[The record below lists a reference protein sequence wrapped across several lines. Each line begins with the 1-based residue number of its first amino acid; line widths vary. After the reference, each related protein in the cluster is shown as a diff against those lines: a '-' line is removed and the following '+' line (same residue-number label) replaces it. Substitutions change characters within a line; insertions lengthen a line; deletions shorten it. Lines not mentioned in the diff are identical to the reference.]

1 MEFYSLKMDRL
12 ILLKPC
18 EQTERGEIVTLARS
32 IAKHG
37 LLVPITVRRILH
49 TDRYEVISGIK
60 RFYACRLARMT
71 SIPAYVTETPSELAR
86 VIIKKKEK
94 QDCFEEA
101 ESLRSLILNEALST
115 EELCDS
121 AGYSE
126 KELYSLLKL
135 TKMGE
140 FEREIVRRN
149 GISREIASEIAS
161 FDDICKRTELLSE
174 VIQSRLKLTEVQ
186 AMCEKERRGKRAV
199 SKGKANRTPK
209 FRDMRLFDNTLSRAI
224 TTLKDAGIKANI
236 MSEQKNGSTE
246 YKIRIEN

>member
-1 MEFYSLKMDRL
+1 MEFYNLKMDRL

-18 EQTERGEIVTLARS
+18 EQAERGEIVALARS

-37 LLVPITVRRILH
+37 VLVPITARRILH

-60 RFYACRLARMT
+60 RFYACRLAR
-71 SIPAYVTETPSELAR
+71 

-94 QDCFEEA
+94 QNCFEEA
-101 ESLRSLILNEALST
+101 EALRSLIANEGLT
-115 EELCDS
+115 PEELCDS

-126 KELYSLLKL
+126 KELFSLLRL

-149 GISREIASEIAS
+149 GISPEIASEIAS
-161 FDDICKRTELLSE
+161 FDEICKRTELLSE
-174 VIQSRLKLTEVQ
+174 VIQLRLKLSEVQ
-186 AMCEKERRGKRAV
+186 TLCEKERRGKRVA
-199 SKGKANRTPK
+199 SKAKANRTPK

-224 TTLKDAGIKANI
+224 TTLKEAGIKATL